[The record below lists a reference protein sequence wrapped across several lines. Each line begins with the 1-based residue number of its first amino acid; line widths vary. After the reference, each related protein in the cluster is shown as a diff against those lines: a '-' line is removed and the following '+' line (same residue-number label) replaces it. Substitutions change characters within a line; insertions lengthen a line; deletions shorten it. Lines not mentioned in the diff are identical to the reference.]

1 MKERITTRPTRLPKR
16 FEPLRLGFL
25 PLSDC
30 APLVMAR
37 ELGLFEKYELN
48 VELKREHKWASVR
61 DKVIYGELDAAHAP
75 ATLPF
80 LANLGVESDQC
91 ACVTGLVLNLQ
102 GNAITI
108 SRSLWDEGVRDART
122 LRERIYKS
130 WGKRTFTFG
139 VVYPYSSHHFLLLKW
154 LRSGGI
160 VPNAEVR
167 IVVVPPAQA
176 FPTLKLGY
184 VDGYCAGEPW
194 ASVAVEAGAGVCV
207 ATSAELAPLHPE
219 KVLMVRRD
227 YAESRAEEHERLL
240 AALIEA
246 CEFCDRPEN
255 RPMLSQILAQPHYV
269 NAPEECLKAG
279 LDGMVTARD
288 KVVQELTGLSI
299 FHQHNANEPTD
310 LKAAWVMRHLYDLM
324 EQNVLT
330 GHYRGRTPVLKNI
343 FRRDIYERAMAAVS
357 AQAAQTIAEAAV
369 APGSEHVAA

>member
-1 MKERITTRPTRLPKR
+1 
-16 FEPLRLGFL
+16 LRLGFL
-25 PLSDC
+25 PVSDC

-48 VELKREHKWASVR
+48 VELKRENKWATIR
-61 DKVIYGELDAAHAP
+61 DKVIYGELDAAQAP

-108 SRSLWDEGVRDART
+108 SRSLWDEGVRDAKT
-122 LRERIYKS
+122 FRERIYQS

-139 VVYPYSSHHFLLLKW
+139 VVYPYSSQHFLLLKW

-160 VPNAEVR
+160 VPHAEVR
-167 IVVVPPAQA
+167 IVVVPPAEA

-184 VDGYCAGEPW
+184 VDGYCSGEPW
-194 ASVAVEAGAGVCV
+194 ASVAVEAAAGVCV
-207 ATSAELAPLHPE
+207 ATSADLAPLHPE

-227 YAESRAEEHERLL
+227 YAEVRAAEHERLL

-255 RPMLSQILAQPHYV
+255 RPLLSQTLAQPRYV
-269 NAPEECLKAG
+269 NAPEDCLRAG
-279 LDGMVTARD
+279 LEGMVTARD
-288 KVVQELTGLSI
+288 KVVQGLAGLSI

-310 LKAAWVMRHLYDLM
+310 LKAAWVMRHLYELM

-330 GHYRGRTPVLKNI
+330 GHYRGRTPVLKNV
-343 FRRDIYERAMAAVS
+343 FRGDIYERAKKAVA
-357 AQAAQTIAEAAV
+357 AQAAQIVADAEV
-369 APGSEHVAA
+369 APGTAGVAA